1 MPWSSSTVIGSL
13 TTTHVPS
20 PEELSIV
27 IVPPIAST
35 RSCRPMRPV
44 PAPGSAPPTPSSRI
58 MSVGRAVICRHV
70 HVPGR
75 GVRMFGGVRE
85 GRRADVVGRYLDLV
99 GKRPFDMRVEIDRH
113 RRTARK
119 SHESRCQPALGQ
131 DRRVNT
137 ACTRSTGAC
146 PRAIRRGYADLLRIF
161 DPNDA
166 AYHEFVGGWVLAE
179 VVDAA
184 RQVDGN
190 REVVDGILGEWSVV
204 AADTGAPHL
213 EVQLRYTKAVLAHG
227 NAEPLYEDAISVAGR
242 YTPHAHIW
250 RTAPGSGDNTA

>member
-1 MPWSSSTVIGSL
+1 
-13 TTTHVPS
+13 
-20 PEELSIV
+20 
-27 IVPPIAST
+27 
-35 RSCRPMRPV
+35 
-44 PAPGSAPPTPSSRI
+44 
-58 MSVGRAVICRHV
+58 MSVRRPVICRHV
-70 HVPGR
+70 HVHGR

-137 ACTRSTGAC
+137 TCTRSTGAC
-146 PRAIRRGYADLLRIF
+146 PRAIRRGSADLLRIF
-161 DPNDA
+161 DPNVA

-213 EVQLRYTKAVLAHG
+213 EVHTRYTKAVLAHG
-227 NAEPLYEDAISVAGR
+227 NAEPLYEDAISVGSEGWPIYAAR
-242 YTPHAHIW
+242 AHLAYGAW
-250 RTAPGSGDNTA
+250 LRRQHRMTESRAPLREAARSLEALGLIRFAELPAASYAPRARRRAAACPKHGPS